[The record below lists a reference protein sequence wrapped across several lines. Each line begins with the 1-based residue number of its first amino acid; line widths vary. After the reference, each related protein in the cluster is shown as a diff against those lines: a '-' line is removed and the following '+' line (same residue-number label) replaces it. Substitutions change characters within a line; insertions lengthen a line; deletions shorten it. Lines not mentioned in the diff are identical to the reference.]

1 MELIQSQKIV
11 SQFFPKGKVIQI
23 KESDKGLINQ
33 TFIVWV
39 ENNFTLKKY
48 ILQSVN
54 TAIFQNYKLTLEN
67 IIEVKK
73 AITESSFSY
82 SFPTPIDNRYINIS
96 SQVWRLIPFVEQS
109 ICFEKIT
116 NKKLAFEASVCL
128 GSFYYVLH
136 NFDTDKLHETL
147 PDFHNANKRYNQ
159 LEDAI
164 TSAEE
169 ERKINAFHLIENIKK
184 EKEVLIKFDILNKVL
199 PKRVCHFDTKISNF
213 LFDKETNKAK
223 ALIDLD
229 TLMPG
234 TILSDIGDMIRTY
247 SNPLGEESSDLDN
260 IKADK
265 EIVNL
270 IIRGFLKSSEEIL
283 NQNEKLNLIFAGKA
297 ITLMQSVRF
306 LTDYLNNDVYYKTTY
321 KDQNWVR
328 AQNQW
333 YLYCSLKN
341 I

>member
-11 SQFFPKGKVIQI
+11 SQFLPKGQVLQI
-23 KESDKGLINQ
+23 KEDEKGLINQ

-39 ENNFTLKKY
+39 ENNFTLKRY

-54 TAIFQNYKLTLEN
+54 TAIFQNYKLNLEN
-67 IIEVKK
+67 IIKVKK
-73 AITESSFSY
+73 VITESSFSY
-82 SFPTPIDNRYINIS
+82 SFPTPINNRYIDIS

-109 ICFEKIT
+109 ICFEKIS

-147 PDFHNANKRYNQ
+147 PDFHNANKLYNQ

-164 TSAEE
+164 NSAEE

-213 LFDKETNKAK
+213 LFDKKTNKAK

-234 TILSDIGDMIRTY
+234 TILSDIGDMIRTF
-247 SNPLGEESSDLDN
+247 SNPLGEESSELDN

-270 IIRGFLKSSEEIL
+270 IIRGFLNASKEVL
-283 NQNEKLNLIFAGKA
+283 YQNEKLNLIFAGKA

-328 AQNQW
+328 SQNQW
-333 YLYCSLKN
+333 HLYCSLKD

>member
-11 SQFFPKGKVIQI
+11 SQFLPKGQVLQI
-23 KESDKGLINQ
+23 KEDEKGLINQ

-39 ENNFTLKKY
+39 ENNFTLKRY

-54 TAIFQNYKLTLEN
+54 TAIFQNYKLNLEN
-67 IIEVKK
+67 IIKVKK
-73 AITESSFSY
+73 VITESSFSY
-82 SFPTPIDNRYINIS
+82 SFPTPINNRYIDIS

-109 ICFEKIT
+109 ICFEKIS

-136 NFDTDKLHETL
+136 NFDTDKLYESL
-147 PDFHNANKRYNQ
+147 PDFHNANKLYNQ

-164 TSAEE
+164 NSAEE

-213 LFDKETNKAK
+213 LFDKKTNKAK

-234 TILSDIGDMIRTY
+234 TILSDIGDMIRTF
-247 SNPLGEESSDLDN
+247 SNPLGEESSELDN

-270 IIRGFLKSSEEIL
+270 IIRGFLNASKEVL
-283 NQNEKLNLIFAGKA
+283 YQNEKLNLIFAGKA

-328 AQNQW
+328 SQNQW
-333 YLYCSLKN
+333 HLYCSLKD